1 MNSISSFTPRFL
13 SAPEYVYA
21 IHEPGDQVAVLVR
34 NRIQQQ
40 TTQRIL
46 PAETIA
52 SAPFQAWLQDQNF
65 SGADIFIGMNPV
77 REGSRNRTKEQ
88 IREIR
93 HAYLDLDEE
102 AGASLQAIRTSG
114 DVPPPNFILD
124 TSPGKHQ
131 VVWRVEGFDTNQAET
146 LLRALASQYS
156 GDPAATDISRL
167 LRLPGFTNRKYN
179 EAFVVR
185 THHEAESVYHPRD
198 FQVQENSPDSLRHI
212 DEDVQR
218 SARRIPVSHR
228 SQSEA
233 DWAYAKRAL
242 ARGDPPNDV
251 IRRIADHRAEDK
263 ADPVYYAHLTVT
275 KAMNTEDVSPISAGP
290 DRSVDKE
297 RTANPDTELCSSKFE
312 NREWHSILH

>member
-1 MNSISSFTPRFL
+1 MNGSSSFTPRFL
-13 SAPEYVYA
+13 SAPEYVFA
-21 IHEPGDQVAVLVR
+21 LHGPSDQVAVLVR
-34 NRIQQQ
+34 NRSRRQ

-46 PAETIA
+46 PAEAIA
-52 SAPFQAWLQDQNF
+52 SAPFQSWLQEQNQ

-114 DVPPPNFILD
+114 DVPQPNFVLD

-131 VVWRVEGFDTNQAET
+131 VVWRVEGFDTSQAES
-146 LLRALASQYS
+146 LLRALASQYG

-167 LRLPGFTNRKYN
+167 LRFPGFTNRKYN

-185 THHEAESVYHPRD
+185 VHHGSDAVHHQQDFHIHEDSPESPKD
-198 FQVQENSPDSLRHI
+198 FTESLG
-212 DEDVQR
+212 
-218 SARRIPVSHR
+218 ATRRMPTGHR

-233 DWAYAKRAL
+233 DWSYAKRAL
-242 ARGDPPNDV
+242 ARGDDPQ
-251 IRRIADHRAEDK
+251 IIIQRLADYRADEK
-263 ADPVYYAHLTVT
+263 SDPIYYAQHTVT
-275 KAMNTEDVSPISAGP
+275 KAQAELMRQSPAGRSAEGHETP
-290 DRSVDKE
+290 E
-297 RTANPDTELCSSKFE
+297 RESSL
-312 NREWHSILH
+312 NH

>member
-1 MNSISSFTPRFL
+1 MSGVSSFKPKFL
-13 SAPEYVYA
+13 TAPEYVFA
-21 IHEPGDQVAVLVR
+21 LHEPSDQVAVLVR
-34 NRIQQQ
+34 NRTRHQ

-46 PAETIA
+46 HAKTIA
-52 SAPFQAWLQDQNF
+52 SPPFQSWLHEQNQ

-93 HAYLDLDEE
+93 HTYLDLDEE

-114 DVPPPNFILD
+114 DVPPPNFVLD

-131 VVWRVEGFDTNQAET
+131 VVWRVEGLDTSQSET
-146 LLRALASQYS
+146 LLRALASQYG

-185 THHEAESVYHPRD
+185 VHHETEALYHGHD
-198 FQVQENSPDSLRHI
+198 FQVQEDSPESPRHLGDSQQRLRK
-212 DEDVQR
+212 
-218 SARRIPVSHR
+218 IPVGHR

-242 ARGDPPNDV
+242 ARGDNPDQVMRN
-251 IRRIADHRAEDK
+251 IADYRAEDK
-263 ADPVYYAHLTVT
+263 ADPIYYARLTVI
-275 KAMNTEDVSPISAGP
+275 KAQLALLSPKQDRAVLPEPISLT
-290 DRSVDKE
+290 E
-297 RTANPDTELCSSKFE
+297 RD
-312 NREWHSILH
+312 H

>member
-1 MNSISSFTPRFL
+1 MNETSLFAPRFL
-13 SAPEYVYA
+13 SAPEYVFALHKPNDHAA
-21 IHEPGDQVAVLVR
+21 ILAR
-34 NRIQQQ
+34 NRVRHQI
-40 TTQRIL
+40 TQRIL
-46 PAETIA
+46 PAEAIA
-52 SAPFQAWLQDQNF
+52 SEPFQNWLHEQNQ

-114 DVPPPNFILD
+114 DVPLPNFILD

-131 VVWRVEGFDTNQAET
+131 VVWRVEGLDTNQAET
-146 LLRALASQYS
+146 LLRALASQYG

-185 THHEAESVYHPRD
+185 VHHETDHIYSSQDFHIQEDSPESPRHLG
-198 FQVQENSPDSLRHI
+198 DSHS
-212 DEDVQR
+212 
-218 SARRIPVSHR
+218 SARKLPAGHR

-242 ARGDPPNDV
+242 ARGDNPDE
-251 IRRIADHRAEDK
+251 IMRRIADYRAEDK
-263 ADPVYYAHLTVT
+263 ADPFYYARLTVI
-275 KAMNTEDVSPISAGP
+275 KAQLSMMSRDSGCVPQVPGDSASHSTVEVAPSNTISPT
-290 DRSVDKE
+290 RYQ
-297 RTANPDTELCSSKFE
+297 R
-312 NREWHSILH
+312 